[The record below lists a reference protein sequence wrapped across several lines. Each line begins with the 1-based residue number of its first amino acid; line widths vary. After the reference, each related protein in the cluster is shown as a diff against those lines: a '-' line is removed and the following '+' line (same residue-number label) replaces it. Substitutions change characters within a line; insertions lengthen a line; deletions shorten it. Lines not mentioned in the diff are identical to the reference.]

1 MRGSTSTSRGVICS
15 YRFGWGIPA
24 DLPLHVAVQCSAA
37 LPGAFPPRW
46 LPTAPHRFA
55 DGQPEAAGTSR
66 MALVDGG
73 VYDNMADQ
81 WVVGLSQRWR
91 HWSSHVAAMRQPE
104 EIVIVN
110 ASAGLGWGSIR
121 RLRAPIIGEIAAL
134 LRDKTVLYDN
144 GNTVRRRLAL
154 ERFRTGRLRGAI
166 VDIARSPYEVADSF
180 APGSDDAA
188 ARARAVVSLL
198 EAEREA
204 WKEIARVD
212 ARMGTTLWGFKGSAG
227 ARLLRHAYVL

>member
-154 ERFRTGRLRGAI
+154 ERFRTGRLPGAI
-166 VDIARSPYEVADSF
+166 VDIARSPYELADSF
-180 APGSDDAA
+180 APGSDDAVRSQRPPSRRRSA
-188 ARARAVVSLL
+188 APPR
-198 EAEREA
+198 
-204 WKEIARVD
+204 
-212 ARMGTTLWGFKGSAG
+212 
-227 ARLLRHAYVL
+227 